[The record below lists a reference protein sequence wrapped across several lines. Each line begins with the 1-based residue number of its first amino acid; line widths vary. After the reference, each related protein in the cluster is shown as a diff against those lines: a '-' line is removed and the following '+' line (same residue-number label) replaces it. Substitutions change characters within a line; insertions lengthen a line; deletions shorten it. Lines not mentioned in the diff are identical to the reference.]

1 MDPVMII
8 ISLHYVTAA
17 MNVYVHAYRS
27 FGYKLHTKN
36 TNKLL
41 WLAGAI
47 PITCESIFPLE
58 NFDMS

>member
-8 ISLHYVTAA
+8 ISLHDATAA

-47 PITCESIFPLE
+47 PITCESIFPL
-58 NFDMS
+58 